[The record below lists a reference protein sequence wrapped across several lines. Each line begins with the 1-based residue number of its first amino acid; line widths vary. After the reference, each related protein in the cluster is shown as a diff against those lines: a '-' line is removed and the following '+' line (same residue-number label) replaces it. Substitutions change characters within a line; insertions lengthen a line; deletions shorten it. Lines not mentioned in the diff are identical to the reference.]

1 MIIGDL
7 HLSMGDFKPNHCPS
21 VNVLHTSILTTKL
34 QYGDNLLKN
43 RLQRFRGCA
52 QCERHRRCYS
62 CPGARYNCGG
72 HFNERTCEC
81 ECDESVFGDMKKVSV
96 GHEELKN

>member
-52 QCERHRRCYS
+52 REEWEGNSDLGGAQFGEMSY
-62 CPGARYNCGG
+62 PG
-72 HFNERTCEC
+72 
-81 ECDESVFGDMKKVSV
+81 S
-96 GHEELKN
+96 